1 MIPKSFNADN
11 IALVT
16 SELRSNGI
24 TNKYLLSGILA
35 TIGKETG
42 FNLRPEDSYS
52 GTKVARIRVVF
63 GSRVADL
70 NDSDLIKLTKDDY
83 KFFEKV
89 YGYKTKIGQKLGNT
103 KEGDG
108 YKYRGRGFNGLTGKA
123 NYLTQQNITGLK
135 LLETPDLLNVP
146 KNASKVLATFYTDTI
161 NKGVTSGRLEK
172 STGLK
177 ITDIDT
183 LEKGVRVGVLT
194 TGGFPKNYKN
204 TPILVEGMNKALE
217 YAPDFLD
224 IVQEKFTQSGEM
236 PKDNKKIINL
246 ILLGVSLG
254 VLIFVS
260 KKFISLN

>member
-52 GTKVARIRVVF
+52 GTKVPRIRVVF

-70 NDSDLIKLTKDDY
+70 SDSDLIKLSKDDY

-103 KEGDG
+103 KEGEG
-108 YKYRGRGFNGLTGKA
+108 FAYRGRGFNGLTGKA
-123 NYLTQQNITGLK
+123 NYKTQQDITGLK
-135 LLETPDLLNVP
+135 LVDNPDLMNIP

-161 NKGVTSGRLEK
+161 NKGVASGKLQS

-194 TGGFPKNYKN
+194 TGGFPKNYKD
-204 TPILVEGMNKALE
+204 TPILVEGMNKALK

-224 IVQEKFTQSGEM
+224 IVQEKFTRSGEM

>member
-1 MIPKSFNADN
+1 MIPKSFNSDN

-42 FNLRPEDSYS
+42 FNLRPEDSYRNTS
-52 GTKVARIRVVF
+52 ANRIRAVF
-63 GSRVADL
+63 GSRVSSLTDL
-70 NDSDLIKLTKDDY
+70 QIDTIKKDDY
-83 KFFEKV
+83 KFFELV
-89 YGYKTKIGQKLGNT
+89 YGYKTNIGQRLGNT
-103 KEGDG
+103 KEGEG

-123 NYLTQQNITGLK
+123 NYTNQQNITGLK
-135 LLETPDLLNVP
+135 LIETPDLLNVP

-161 NKGVTSGRLEK
+161 NKGVASGKLQS

-224 IVQEKFTQSGEM
+224 IVQEKFTRSGEM

>member
-1 MIPKSFNADN
+1 MIPKSFNTDN

-16 SELRSNGI
+16 SELRSNGL

-42 FNLRPEDSYS
+42 FNLRPEDSYKNTS
-52 GTKVARIRVVF
+52 ANRIRVVF
-63 GSRVADL
+63 GSRVSSLTDL
-70 NDSDLIKLTKDDY
+70 QIDTIKKDDY
-83 KFFEKV
+83 KFFELV
-89 YGYKTKIGQKLGNT
+89 YGYKTNIGKILGNT
-103 KEGDG
+103 KEGEG

-135 LLETPDLLNVP
+135 LVETPDLLNVP

-161 NKGVTSGRLEK
+161 NKGVASGKLQS

-224 IVQEKFTQSGEM
+224 IVQEKFNRSGEL
-236 PKDNKKIINL
+236 PVDNKNIVNL
-246 ILLGVSLG
+246 ILLGISLG
-254 VLIFVS
+254 VLVFIS